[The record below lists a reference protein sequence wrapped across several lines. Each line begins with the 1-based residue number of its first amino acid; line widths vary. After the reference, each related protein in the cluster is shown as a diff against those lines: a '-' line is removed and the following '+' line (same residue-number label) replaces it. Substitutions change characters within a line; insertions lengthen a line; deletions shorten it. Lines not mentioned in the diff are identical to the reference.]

1 MITVMSDETTTMIR
15 IPISIHKALKV
26 AAAAA
31 GKSTAQYVADVLTPT
46 LKTSA
51 GAPYLPNDRTK

>member
-1 MITVMSDETTTMIR
+1 MSDETTTMIR